1 MLKREVIELS
11 ERMQLLQKSS
21 RELELDNEK
30 LVYKVSFS
38 FISSTPNFPFRW

>member
-1 MLKREVIELS
+1 MLKREVVEIS

-30 LVYKVSFS
+30 LAFKVGIIFVE
-38 FISSTPNFPFRW
+38 ITGVG

>member
-1 MLKREVIELS
+1 MT

-30 LVYKVSFS
+30 LAFKVSNRNNPLFIVNAPSAS
-38 FISSTPNFPFRW
+38 FGTEHVL